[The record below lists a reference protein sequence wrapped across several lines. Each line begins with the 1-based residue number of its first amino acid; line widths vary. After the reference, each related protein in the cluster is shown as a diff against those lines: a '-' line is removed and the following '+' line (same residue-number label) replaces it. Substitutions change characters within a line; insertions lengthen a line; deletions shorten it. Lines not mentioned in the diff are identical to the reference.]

1 MGRYWVRG
9 RVRVRVRARVRVRFK
24 VVLRNV
30 VVVKRE
36 NQRWKECLSCCVEPI
51 KQSNQTVGYRIYLNM
66 SVIFNCLG
74 FTKTL
79 FRALSIVLIFNLF

>member
-9 RVRVRVRARVRVRFK
+9 RVRARVRARVRVRFK

-36 NQRWKECLSCCVEPI
+36 NHRWKECL
-51 KQSNQTVGYRIYLNM
+51 L
-66 SVIFNCLG
+66 FN
-74 FTKTL
+74 F
-79 FRALSIVLIFNLF
+79 F

>member
-24 VVLRNV
+24 VFLRNV

-36 NQRWKECLSCCVEPI
+36 NQRWIYPLSF
-51 KQSNQTVGYRIYLNM
+51 K
-66 SVIFNCLG
+66 
-74 FTKTL
+74 
-79 FRALSIVLIFNLF
+79 

>member
-30 VVVKRE
+30 VVVKRLTE
-36 NQRWKECLSCCVEPI
+36 VTQKSHDPEICVRVACFLRCCKTSFSIASYSSRKHTLEYVEI
-51 KQSNQTVGYRIYLNM
+51 IVARIGYHTV
-66 SVIFNCLG
+66 
-74 FTKTL
+74 
-79 FRALSIVLIFNLF
+79 

>member
-9 RVRVRVRARVRVRFK
+9 RVRARVRARVRVRFK

-36 NQRWKECLSCCVEPI
+36 NQRWKECLSCEFLV
-51 KQSNQTVGYRIYLNM
+51 LNR
-66 SVIFNCLG
+66 L
-74 FTKTL
+74 KT
-79 FRALSIVLIFNLF
+79 RV